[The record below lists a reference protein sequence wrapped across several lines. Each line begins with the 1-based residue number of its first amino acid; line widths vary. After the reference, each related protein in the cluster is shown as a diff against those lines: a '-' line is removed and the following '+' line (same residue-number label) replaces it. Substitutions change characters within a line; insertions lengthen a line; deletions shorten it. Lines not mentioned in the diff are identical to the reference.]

1 MSTAVPPSTIKISGP
16 LTRGDLL
23 LLLYWFSDTNRVP
36 EVVGIQGLSRLTR
49 LSLIL
54 GDELGLRRT
63 IDPFFEY
70 HRTPAGGIAS
80 ADVWSEL
87 LALRAYQVL
96 KPLPSDEPMP
106 PEEIEERRYLLEHH
120 IPAHERSH
128 YPLPTYFERD
138 VLGEAGGPDDPALDR
153 GVQDH
158 VRAEPT
164 PPIGSDRPRA
174 PAPGSPRGPLG
185 RRSPASGAGHDHVPV
200 SDPPPSH
207 DPHVPRPGRSGAV
220 RRWDRGRWFLYPRR
234 PGRRGRRGRTGEAAR
249 ARAAAHRR
257 PRLGDRRSVHR
268 GTHGVLI

>member
-1 MSTAVPPSTIKISGP
+1 M
-16 LTRGDLL
+16 TRGDLL
-23 LLLYWFSDTNRVP
+23 LLLYWFADTNRVP
-36 EVVGIQGLSRLTR
+36 EVMGIKGLSRLTR

-54 GDELGLRRT
+54 GDKLGLRRT

-138 VLGEAGGPDDPALDR
+138 ALTNKGTFFAAKREDQTIQRWIAELKTTPELNQLPLSDLTARALPLLG
-153 GVQDH
+153 VH
-158 VRAEPT
+158 
-164 PPIGSDRPRA
+164 
-174 PAPGSPRGPLG
+174 
-185 RRSPASGAGHDHVPV
+185 
-200 SDPPPSH
+200 
-207 DPHVPRPGRSGAV
+207 
-220 RRWDRGRWFLYPRR
+220 
-234 PGRRGRRGRTGEAAR
+234 AAR
-249 ARAAAHRR
+249 
-257 PRLGDRRSVHR
+257 
-268 GTHGVLI
+268 